1 MIKKYLTLFLA
12 LILAA
17 LGISLTMKAA
27 VGVSAFDSVT
37 QTLSLASGIRVGDML
52 MIIYIL
58 FIGLQFLLLKKE
70 ADWTILLQL
79 PLTIILGQFINLFFY
94 GFLGNLSIDFYFVNV
109 LIFLVAQVLVTFS
122 IAMILLLDLISMPI
136 ERFSLLL
143 AERKGNSFGRVRQSF
158 DILFLLVSLTL
169 TLIFKLPFTIRE
181 GTIVSA
187 LIFGPMM
194 AFFLKKLEKPFQK
207 LDLI

>member
-1 MIKKYLTLFLA
+1 MVKKYLTLFLA

-27 VGVSAFDSVT
+27 VGVSAFDAVT

-52 MIIYIL
+52 MIIYVL
-58 FIGLQFLLLKKE
+58 FIAFQLVLLKKE

-94 GFLGNLSIDFYFVNV
+94 DLLGNLSIDFYFLNV
-109 LIFLVAQVLVTFS
+109 LLFLFAQVLVTFS

-143 AERKGNSFGRVRQSF
+143 AERKGYSFGRVRQIF
-158 DILFLLVSLTL
+158 DLLFLLISISLTL
-169 TLIFKLPFTIRE
+169 
-181 GTIVSA
+181 V
-187 LIFGPMM
+187 
-194 AFFLKKLEKPFQK
+194 LKDRKSVV
-207 LDLI
+207 

>member
-1 MIKKYLTLFLA
+1 MVKKYLTLFLA

-27 VGVSAFDSVT
+27 VGVSAFDAVT

-52 MIIYIL
+52 MIIYVL
-58 FIGLQFLLLKKE
+58 FIAFQFVLLKKE

-94 GFLGNLSIDFYFVNV
+94 DLLGNLSIDFYFLNV
-109 LIFLVAQVLVTFS
+109 LLFLFAQVLVTFS

-143 AERKGNSFGRVRQSF
+143 AERKGYSFGRVRQSF
-158 DILFLLVSLTL
+158 DLLFLLISISLTL
-169 TLIFKLPFTIRE
+169 VLKLPFTIRE

-194 AFFLKKLEKPFQK
+194 AFFLNKLEKPFK
-207 LDLI
+207 EFDLI